1 MRNANFLVALL
12 ALVAAAPIT
21 AANSADNIPWTLES
35 AVTRA
40 IEVAPERRAAEAEVG
55 VRAGRLAQ
63 VRAFPNPTF
72 EVRADQKLGIEDGR
86 GGADLTQYALTQPL
100 PLARRGRERRQAEAS
115 LTAAREQLRYQNLLL
130 EQRTAHAYH
139 ALQLATARRE
149 LAEARQRFA
158 DEIAGGRS
166 SNKRDALVRYLS
178 PLERTRLAILHEQA
192 AQESASAEGTYSEA
206 VSNLGVLLGLAP
218 GAVPEVVPLATVPA
232 PTPLATLESN
242 LTSHPLIEAMR
253 READAAK
260 AGVDVARSRRFAD
273 PTVTVFR
280 ERDFLA
286 NNRETY
292 SGVQLGVQV
301 PLWGT
306 NSGGVASARAE
317 VNRTNADLDARQREL
332 ASRLRQSHLHLGH
345 LIEQAAHYEQSL
357 LKPSERLF
365 DLARKSFRA
374 GEQNV
379 LTLVDANN
387 TWFEAQARYRELLHD
402 AWREAADLR
411 LATGVSVVGG
421 DRP

>member
-1 MRNANFLVALL
+1 MKYAKVLLVLSAL
-12 ALVAAAPIT
+12 AAGAPIP
-21 AANSADNIPWTLES
+21 AARAADNVPWTLES
-35 AVTRA
+35 AIARA
-40 IEVAPERRAAEAEVG
+40 IEVAPERRAAEADVAARRG
-55 VRAGRLAQ
+55 QLTSA
-63 VRAFPNPTF
+63 RAFPNPTF
-72 EVRADQKLGIEDGR
+72 EVRADQKLGIEDGG

-100 PLARRGRERRQAEAS
+100 PLLRRGRERRQAEAS
-115 LTAAREQLRYQNLLL
+115 LNAAQEQLRYQNLLL

-149 LAEARQRFA
+149 LADARQKFA
-158 DEIAGGRS
+158 AEIAGGQS
-166 SNKRDALVRYLS
+166 GKKPDALVRYLT
-178 PLERTRLAILHEQA
+178 PIEKTRLAILREQA

-206 VSNLGVLLGLAP
+206 MSNLRVLLGFGPDVML
-218 GAVPEVVPLATVPA
+218 EVAPLAA
-232 PTPLATLESN
+232 TPPLTSLTTLESR
-242 LTSHPLIEAMR
+242 LASHPLIEAMR
-253 READAAK
+253 REVDAAK
-260 AGVDVARSRRFAD
+260 TGVDVARSRRFAD
-273 PTVTVFR
+273 PTVTVFS

-286 NNRETY
+286 GSRENYT
-292 SGVQLGVQV
+292 GVQLGVQV

-317 VNRTNADLDARQREL
+317 VNRTNADLDARQREF

-345 LIEQAAHYEQSL
+345 LIEQAAHYELSL

-365 DLARKSFRA
+365 ELARRSFRA

-411 LATGVSVVGG
+411 LATGVSVVAEE
-421 DRP
+421 RP